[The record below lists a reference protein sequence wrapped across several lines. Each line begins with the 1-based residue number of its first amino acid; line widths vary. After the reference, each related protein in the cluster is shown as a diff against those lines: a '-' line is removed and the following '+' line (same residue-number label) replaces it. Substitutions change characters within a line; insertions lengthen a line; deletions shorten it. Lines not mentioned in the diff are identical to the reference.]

1 MFEEMMR
8 DSGGAGKIKQIREAE
23 ENTDGVL
30 QETSVNFSA
39 MKISPSGSPLHFFFW
54 SNHGFTSFCHQ
65 KPSK

>member
-1 MFEEMMR
+1 MFEEKVR

-39 MKISPSGSPLHFFFW
+39 MKISPSGSPLHFFLVQSW
-54 SNHGFTSFCHQ
+54 IHIVLPS